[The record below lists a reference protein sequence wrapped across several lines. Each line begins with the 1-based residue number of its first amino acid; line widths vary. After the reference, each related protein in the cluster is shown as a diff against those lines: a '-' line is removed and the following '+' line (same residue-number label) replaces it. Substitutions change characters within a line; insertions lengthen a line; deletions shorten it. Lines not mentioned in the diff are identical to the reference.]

1 MQKHWYLV
9 FGAYGVLR
17 LDWLRSPLYQTWQRR
32 LKTLGVALR
41 RQSQALVEPMILE
54 CHRILSQG
62 THPEQLFKLLF
73 GEAVYIA

>member
-1 MQKHWYLV
+1 LLSTSDTGLK
-9 FGAYGVLR
+9 FGEE
-17 LDWLRSPLYQTWQRR
+17 PI
-32 LKTLGVALR
+32 GVALR
-41 RQSQALVEPMILE
+41 RQSQALVEQMILA

>member
-1 MQKHWYLV
+1 
-9 FGAYGVLR
+9 
-17 LDWLRSPLYQTWQRR
+17 
-32 LKTLGVALR
+32 
-41 RQSQALVEPMILE
+41 MILE